1 VHPASSSENP
11 GNACEIEILLLIKKI
26 PRDAKYNRRPGDLK
40 TYFLRR
46 GFFDAGWKIICK

>member
-1 VHPASSSENP
+1 VHPASCSENP